1 MYANLRE
8 IYDKTRLDIFSMAVT
23 YLCDIGYRNVVDITD
38 KEIDELEGNGLMT
51 KSFVQTLVKL
61 AREISGVIE
70 SPTELIQFCDAMGV
84 FETEYYTNGEH
95 MSRRTLEDISRK
107 MANHL
112 LYEDTPFSTDID
124 FETTSE
130 LADYLDITE
139 EDLECLL
146 EERG

>member
-1 MYANLRE
+1 MYAKLKE
-8 IYDKTRLDIFSMAVT
+8 IYDKTRLDIFSMAAT
-23 YLCDIGYRNVVDITD
+23 YICDIGYRNVVDITD

-51 KSFVQTLVKL
+51 QSFVQMLVRL

-95 MSRRTLEDISRK
+95 MNRRTLEDISRK

-112 LYEDTPFSTDID
+112 LYEDTPFSIDID

>member
-1 MYANLRE
+1 MYAKLKE
-8 IYDKTRLDIFSMAVT
+8 IYYKTRLDIFSMAVT
-23 YLCDIGYRNVVDITD
+23 YICDIGYRNVVDITD

-51 KSFVQTLVKL
+51 QSFVQMLVRL

-95 MSRRTLEDISRK
+95 MNRRTLEDISRK

-112 LYEDTPFSTDID
+112 LYEDTPFSIDID

-130 LADYLDITE
+130 LANYLDITE

>member
-1 MYANLRE
+1 MYAKLKE
-8 IYDKTRLDIFSMAVT
+8 IYYKTRLDIFSMAVT

-51 KSFVQTLVKL
+51 QSFVQMLVRL

-95 MSRRTLEDISRK
+95 MNRRTLEDISRK

-112 LYEDTPFSTDID
+112 LYEDTPFSIDID

-130 LADYLDITE
+130 LANYLDITE